1 MNTEAGDPI
10 PEARES
16 GGEQGGGDA
25 PPAPSPTE
33 LPSPS
38 GPQGEVAAGAGKDG
52 PPPKPSP
59 LREAVSAMGVVFGDI
74 GTSPIYTLTVI
85 FLLIPSTSENI
96 LGILS
101 LILWTLVVLVTVQYT
116 WLAMQLGEKG
126 EGGTIVLREILLPM
140 VKSGRGVAITSLLS
154 IVGISLL
161 IGDGVITPAISIL
174 SAVEGLRLIPGAAGI
189 GQVYLVWI
197 AGFIAIG
204 LFWFQSR
211 GTERV
216 AWAFGPVMLLWFVAI
231 AASGL
236 ISLLQA
242 PQVLAAVSPL
252 VGIRFFFS
260 HGFAGF
266 LILSQVVLCATGG
279 EALFADMGQLGRR
292 PIVHAWVLV
301 FFALVLNYLGQ
312 GAHIL
317 LHPEATNI
325 LFDMVYTQS
334 PLLYLPF
341 LILSVVATVIA
352 SQALISGLFSIVY
365 QAVNTRIL
373 PLLKIDFTS
382 RVIRSQIYIP
392 TVNWLLLL
400 SVLFILHEFEYSERL
415 AAAYGLAVMGTML
428 ITGILITAIF
438 AKRAQFGRMAI
449 AGIVTLIDVVFFFS
463 TLFKIPAGG
472 YWSLLIAAVPF
483 SIIIIYIYGQ
493 RRLYAV
499 MHPVDLQEF
508 MERYRLVYATTRRIR
523 GTALFFAR
531 DVQKVPSYICHTM
544 FQDGILYDDNVL
556 ITIRILDTAFGHDRK
571 FQEELG
577 PGLRVFRVE
586 YGYMELIDLTAI
598 LREAGIQEKTIFFGA
613 EEIVSDNLVWR
624 VFAVLKR
631 LAPNF
636 VQFYRLPAE
645 KIHGVVT
652 RYEI

>member
-1 MNTEAGDPI
+1 
-10 PEARES
+10 
-16 GGEQGGGDA
+16 
-25 PPAPSPTE
+25 
-33 LPSPS
+33 
-38 GPQGEVAAGAGKDG
+38 
-52 PPPKPSP
+52 
-59 LREAVSAMGVVFGDI
+59 MGVVFGDI
-74 GTSPIYTLTVI
+74 GTSPIYTLTII
-85 FLLIPSTSENI
+85 FLLIPATMENV

-101 LILWTLVVLVTVQYT
+101 LVLWTLVVLVTVQYT

-140 VKSGRGVAITSLLS
+140 VRTGRGAAITSLLS

-189 GQVYLVWI
+189 GQGYLVWI
-197 AGFIAIG
+197 AGFIAFG

-242 PQVLAAVSPL
+242 PQVLGAVSPL
-252 VGIRFFFS
+252 VGIQFFFS
-260 HGFAGF
+260 HGIVGF

-301 FFALVLNYLGQ
+301 FVALILNYLGQ
-312 GAHIL
+312 GAYVL
-317 LHPEATNI
+317 LHPDAHHI
-325 LFDMVYTQS
+325 LFEMVYSQS

-341 LILSVVATVIA
+341 LLLSVIATVIA

-365 QAVNTRIL
+365 QAINTRIL

-382 RVIRSQIYIP
+382 QVIRSQIYIG
-392 TVNWLLLL
+392 TVNWLLLF
-400 SVLFILHEFEYSERL
+400 SVLFILHEFQYSERL

-428 ITGILITAIF
+428 ITGILMTTIF
-438 AKRAQFGRMAI
+438 LKRAQYGRAAV
-449 AGIVTLIDVVFFFS
+449 AGAVTFIDLVFFSS
-463 TLFKIPAGG
+463 TLFKMPAGG
-472 YWSLLIAAVPF
+472 YWSLIIAAVPF

-493 RRLYAV
+493 RRLYSV
-499 MHPVDLQEF
+499 MHPVDQQEF
-508 MERYRLVYATTRRIR
+508 LERFRLVYATTRRIR

-531 DVQKVPSYICHTM
+531 DVQKIPSYISHTM
-544 FQDGILYDDNVL
+544 FQDCILYEDNVL
-556 ITIRILDTAFGHDRK
+556 ITIQIQDSAFGHGWQ
-571 FQEELG
+571 FQEELA
-577 PGLRVFRVE
+577 PGLRVFQVR
-586 YGYMELIDLTAI
+586 YGYMELIDLTQI
-598 LREAGIQEKTIFFGA
+598 LREAGIWEKTILFGA
-613 EEIVSDNLVWR
+613 EEIVSDNLVWK
-624 VFAVLKR
+624 VFAVIKR
-631 LAPNF
+631 LAPTF